1 MQDRDIKPLEVRDF
15 LIIAALMAAVL
26 LVVWATASALV
37 KDKQNFE
44 APPVVAR

>member
-1 MQDRDIKPLEVRDF
+1 MRDRDIKPLELRDF
-15 LIIAALMAAVL
+15 LIIAALMATVL

-37 KDKQNFE
+37 KDRQNFE